1 MLSGKQLPWGQNRS
15 GRSRSVP
22 PIRWR
27 ALDPARRH
35 RAIPNPL
42 HSKRIAL
49 GVTGSIA
56 CFKAVDLA
64 SKLTQAGALV
74 DVIMTRGAAN
84 FLTPLT
90 FSSIT
95 HRPVVT
101 DLFDPQSE
109 LSMDHVA
116 IGALADLIIVAPAT
130 AHAMAKI
137 ALGLADDALTTTVLA
152 TQAPVI
158 VAPAMDAHMFQNPA
172 TQENAEKLAAR
183 GCVIAG
189 PAEGR
194 LASGLVGQGRMLE
207 TSEILGHIRTV
218 LGRNGD
224 LANRKIVVSAG
235 GTQEPVDPVRVIS
248 NRSSGKMGYAI
259 AEAGRDRG
267 ANAVVVAAPT
277 SLPDP
282 VGVRVVHI
290 GTALEMRDAVLGE
303 CEDADALIMA
313 AAVADWRPVSAS
325 TQKVKKGDADHWT
338 IDLTKNPDILAEAGG
353 ESLIKVGFAAESED
367 LVASAKAK
375 LASKGLH
382 LIVANDITEEHSGFA
397 VDTNKVVMLDRDGG
411 VEELPLMTK
420 YEVGH
425 HILDTVAKLFE

>member
-1 MLSGKQLPWGQNRS
+1 M
-15 GRSRSVP
+15 
-22 PIRWR
+22 
-27 ALDPARRH
+27 
-35 RAIPNPL
+35 PNPL
-42 HSKRIAL
+42 HGKHIAL

-56 CFKAVDLA
+56 CYKSVDLA

-95 HRPVVT
+95 HRQVFT
-101 DLFDPQSE
+101 ELFDPQSE

-116 IGALADLIIVAPAT
+116 IGERADLLIVAPAT

-172 TQENAEKLAAR
+172 TQENVEKLISR

-207 TSEILGHIRTV
+207 TSELLGHIRTV

-224 LANRKIVVSAG
+224 LSGRKIVISAG
-235 GTQEPVDPVRVIS
+235 GTQEPVDPVRVIT

-267 ANAVVVAAPT
+267 ANAVVVAAPN
-277 SLPDP
+277 SLSDP

-290 GTALEMRDAVLGE
+290 GTALEMRDAVLRE

-313 AAVADWRPVSAS
+313 AAVADWRPVKAYS
-325 TQKVKKGDADHWT
+325 QKVKKGDADSWA
-338 IDLTKNPDILAEAGG
+338 IELTKNPDILAEAGS
-353 ESLIKVGFAAESED
+353 ERLIKVGFAAESED
-367 LVASAKAK
+367 LVASARVK
-375 LASKGLH
+375 LVSKGLH
-382 LIVANDITEEHSGFA
+382 LIVANDITDELSGFA
-397 VDTNKVVMLDRDGG
+397 VDTNKVVMLDGDGG

-425 HILDTVAKLFE
+425 RILDRVVTRLG